1 VCVQSLMRVA
11 GMALRDNLKRL
22 GPKVLP
28 LLEQTKYLANLGARR
43 LLKMDVPSYL
53 PDFNRAFDHF
63 CIHTGARHMRSTCSL
78 KDICRFLSCSGRS
91 RSARYILC

>member
-1 VCVQSLMRVA
+1 MAEEKLNHLTLLLQAKHNYSYVKCSCVHVQSLMRVA

-28 LLEQTKYLANLGARR
+28 FLEQVKYLANLGARR

-63 CIHTGARHMRSTCSL
+63 CIHTGARHMR
-78 KDICRFLSCSGRS
+78 
-91 RSARYILC
+91 

>member
-1 VCVQSLMRVA
+1 
-11 GMALRDNLKRL
+11 MALRDNLKRL

-28 LLEQTKYLANLGARR
+28 FLEQVKYLANLGARR

-63 CIHTGARHMRSTCSL
+63 CIHTGARHMRCTCS
-78 KDICRFLSCSGRS
+78 
-91 RSARYILC
+91 